1 MVVEHN
7 QWRIENF
14 PCKPADY
21 MRYLTR
27 DMVYLCK
34 RDKWN
39 HPIVVIN
46 CQAILKEDP
55 DVAAM
60 TMFAVFFLDFVVNK
74 LMVPSRVENI
84 MIICDLANIGVT

>member
-46 CQAILKEDP
+46 CQAILKED
-55 DVAAM
+55 VRNIELQRYM
-60 TMFAVFFLDFVVNK
+60 NSVF
-74 LMVPSRVENI
+74 
-84 MIICDLANIGVT
+84 